1 MLNCYMRDN
10 VSVNGV
16 ELVPSTTNIVVACF
30 PKAGSTYVSML
41 LSEITGFP
49 HMPAVQF
56 YGQNEQDLFEPA
68 LQRFPLTNSVTQQ
81 HVKGTRTNIQLM
93 KNYHIRPVILVRNI
107 FDVVLSLHDHFVRE
121 DTLTPVGYVH
131 QEYHTMSVEERMW
144 FLINLHLPWY
154 FHFFVSWQEATRE
167 LDVLWLTYEE
177 FFAHPVMTTQRILQ
191 FYGLPASA
199 DAIQQAMVRIK
210 EKNTRQNVGV
220 AGRGASLPDVHRQAI
235 LRLAQAW
242 QIDAARLH
250 LIGLAAQ
257 NNYHVEQTQRD
268 LEAQLPRRQT
278 PVYLDLGCGA
288 VKQASFIGL
297 DRYPLPGV
305 DIIADL
311 DRPLPFCDDSVDLV
325 YASHSLEHVTDLL
338 VAIKEIY
345 RVCRHGA
352 QVCIV
357 APYYQQSLNLANPY
371 HKQVFNE
378 HTPRFWTNAPAAP
391 LPTAEFAHPH
401 AVTWGLSESDSR
413 IADLD
418 LRCLRMEFFYF
429 PAYRNLPAEEQR
441 AARQKYLDVCDQIM
455 FHLLVVKS
463 PIDDNEVRQIAEQ
476 MHYYDPP
483 FTQIRRLR
491 ETLEQQEQR
500 VSTLQ
505 QTVATQDAE
514 LTRVRAELATF
525 HQELQHTQKEKEE
538 QAAAHTTTMQAL
550 AARDAELAGVRT
562 ELVTLHQEVQQ
573 IKEEREKQDAAQ
585 ATRLQDLRA
594 ELSQSQRAAQELQ
607 DTLRQT
613 TAVRDAEAQQARAQY
628 ASLQQ
633 QLARFDHH
641 KQNALTELRALR
653 RHHETRRWARF
664 HRGGD
669 LRNEIAPAF
678 QQLKDDS
685 LLFTRSLRGFRLQTS
700 PDLCSVPFLAY
711 PLELELHRPGLSG
724 LLLAPILDFPA
735 QDGRFGI
742 EIVSPANTIVAQ
754 IAMPC
759 SEIDVRVPTTF
770 RFAPIADSHQGRFW
784 LRVFVRDVTE
794 PLRIFEWRKYRFAG
808 FGPLQTRAFCG
819 FLFTE

>member
-1 MLNCYMRDN
+1 
-10 VSVNGV
+10 
-16 ELVPSTTNIVVACF
+16 
-30 PKAGSTYVSML
+30 
-41 LSEITGFP
+41 
-49 HMPAVQF
+49 
-56 YGQNEQDLFEPA
+56 
-68 LQRFPLTNSVTQQ
+68 
-81 HVKGTRTNIQLM
+81 M
-93 KNYHIRPVILVRNI
+93 KEYKLRPVVLVRNI
-107 FDVVLSLHDHFVRE
+107 FDVVRSLQDHFVRE

-131 QEYHTMSVEERMW
+131 HEYQSMSHEEQLW

-154 FHFFVSWQEATRE
+154 FHFLVSWQEAANT
-167 LDVLWLTYEE
+167 LDVQWLTYEQ
-177 FFAHPVMTTQRILQ
+177 FFADPVAYTHRLLQ
-191 FYGLPASA
+191 FYGLQASNEEIRR
-199 DAIQQAMVRIK
+199 AIANTAQQ
-210 EKNTRQNVGV
+210 NTRHNVGV
-220 AGRGASLPDVHRQAI
+220 AGRGKQLPDDHCHAI
-235 LRLAQAW
+235 LRLANAW
-242 QIDAARLH
+242 H
-250 LIGLAAQ
+250 LAPERMSLVGITPESVMHSSPAKVGS
-257 NNYHVEQTQRD
+257 EPSTQRKP
-268 LEAQLPRRQT
+268 LW
-278 PVYLDLGCGA
+278 LDLGCGL
-288 VKQASFIGL
+288 VKQPGFIGL

-305 DIIADL
+305 DVIADL

-338 VAIKEIY
+338 GAIKEIY

-378 HTPRFWTNAPAAP
+378 HTPRFWTNALTAL

-418 LRCLRMEFFYF
+418 LRGLRMEFFYF

-538 QAAAHTTTMQAL
+538 QAAAQAAAVQAL
-550 AARDAELAGVRT
+550 AARDAELATFHR
-562 ELVTLHQEVQQ
+562 ELQQ
-573 IKEEREKQDAAQ
+573 TKKDKEEQDAAQ
-585 ATRLQDLRA
+585 ATRLQDLRV

-607 DTLRQT
+607 DILRQT

-700 PDLCSVPFLAY
+700 IDLSTVPFLAY
-711 PLELELHRPGLSG
+711 PLKLHRPGLSG
-724 LLLAPILDFPA
+724 MLLAPILDFPA

-742 EIVSPANTIVAQ
+742 EIVSPANAIVAQ
-754 IAMPC
+754 TVIPC